1 MAVERYGSKTDVV
14 VKLVLVFFIALLSFS
29 IGTFVGKKF
38 SDNQHKLA
46 QLEPNEH
53 STEVASGGGH
63 GETATHGDE
72 RGVAS
77 VHPDAGDVKP
87 EKALTDDEIAKLA
100 EEFVTDDEAADPGKL
115 NDKNAGGH
123 TTAHNEHG
131 APPADAHAAP
141 AHGEEPAHDAHAA
154 PAAHKPASV
163 KAPVHA
169 ESPKKDKAPPAP
181 HHGDHGAPAANSEA
195 LKPAK
200 RMAEGHSAV
209 IDNPTHQASRIPSA
223 LPKEVASSA
232 IGKFTVQ
239 VASYGT
245 EKEAQTQAADL
256 KGKGFSAFYVS
267 AKVKGAT
274 WYRVNVGLFTTQKEA
289 DSYKKDLLARAKIS
303 SAIVQKVASA
313 E

>member
-46 QLEPNEH
+46 QLEPTEH
-53 STEVASGGGH
+53 STEVASGEH
-63 GETATHGDE
+63 GTTGSGEE

-77 VHPDAGDVKP
+77 VHPDAGEVKP
-87 EKALTDDEIAKLA
+87 DKALSDDEIAKLA
-100 EEFVTDDEAADPGKL
+100 EEFVTDDDGHGSGEPAKL
-115 NDKNAGGH
+115 NDKNGGGH
-123 TTAHNEHG
+123 TTASAHGDEHAAEPVAAPASAHGDEHG
-131 APPADAHAAP
+131 APAP
-141 AHGEEPAHDAHAA
+141 AHTTSA
-154 PAAHKPASV
+154 
-163 KAPVHA
+163 
-169 ESPKKDKAPPAP
+169 
-181 HHGDHGAPAANSEA
+181 EA
-195 LKPAK
+195 LKPAQ
-200 RMAEGHSAV
+200 RMAEGHSPV
-209 IDNPTHQASRIPSA
+209 IENPAKQASRIPSA

-245 EKEAQTQAADL
+245 EAEAQTQAADL

-267 AKVKGAT
+267 AKVKGST

-289 DSYKKDLLARAKIS
+289 EAYKKDLMARAKVA